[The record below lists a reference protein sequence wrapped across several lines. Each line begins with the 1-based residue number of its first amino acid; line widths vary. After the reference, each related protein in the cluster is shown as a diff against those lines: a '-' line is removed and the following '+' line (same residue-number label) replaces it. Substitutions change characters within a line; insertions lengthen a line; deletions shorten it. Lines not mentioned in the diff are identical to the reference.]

1 MGSDRTEPVS
11 IVVVDDAKFTLEMLR
26 RVLEATGY
34 TDIRIA
40 RSAAE
45 ALMMLDER
53 QADILLADWLM
64 PEMDGLGLTR
74 EVREQEKASGHR
86 TSIILLSGKD
96 ETGALAE
103 AYASGVDQF
112 VTKSPDSDE
121 LLDAVRTAVDRIRA
135 APQ

>member
-1 MGSDRTEPVS
+1 MASDRIEPVS

-26 RVLEATGY
+26 RVLETTGY

-45 ALMMLDER
+45 ALAMLGER

-74 EVREQEKASGHR
+74 EVRAQDAGSGHR
-86 TSIILLSGKD
+86 TSIILLSGK
-96 ETGALAE
+96 EEAGALTE
-103 AYASGVDQF
+103 AYASGVDHF
-112 VTKSPDSDE
+112 VTKSPDSE
-121 LLDAVRTAVDRIRA
+121 ALLEAVRVAVDRIGGS
-135 APQ
+135 PK